1 MNIPSIAC
9 SIEGNS
15 QCGGSGPS
23 CHHCDVQAAICPG
36 KKQLSPAMA
45 HPSAAG
51 AAVLVNGPVDSVG
64 SPMLLQA
71 PGSLFYPIFDE
82 LPSIAHPMEIFSTR
96 QESLTSYKDRSQLG
110 TCSFSIFGTTS
121 SSPVSS
127 SSSHNT
133 SPGYTRLALSRSYRR
148 VRRKETTRADAPDSQ
163 NPGEKQYPLYCSI
176 CRVTLNAQIQARQHY
191 NGKQHGRRLRM
202 ISRGRSEG
210 GQKEVKATSNL
221 ELLGESMTTDWTGNQ
236 VRKHVKY
243 FSFLLNLRDILLN

>member
-64 SPMLLQA
+64 SPMLFQA
-71 PGSLFYPIFDE
+71 PGSLFYPILDE

-96 QESLTSYKDRSQLG
+96 QESLTSYADRSQLG

-148 VRRKETTRADAPDSQ
+148 VRRKETTRADPSEAALQWKTAWTSPPDDI
-163 NPGEKQYPLYCSI
+163 K
-176 CRVTLNAQIQARQHY
+176 
-191 NGKQHGRRLRM
+191 GKVRR
-202 ISRGRSEG
+202 RSEG
-210 GQKEVKATSNL
+210 GQ
-221 ELLGESMTTDWTGNQ
+221 G
-236 VRKHVKY
+236 HVGPRITWRIY
-243 FSFLLNLRDILLN
+243 DN